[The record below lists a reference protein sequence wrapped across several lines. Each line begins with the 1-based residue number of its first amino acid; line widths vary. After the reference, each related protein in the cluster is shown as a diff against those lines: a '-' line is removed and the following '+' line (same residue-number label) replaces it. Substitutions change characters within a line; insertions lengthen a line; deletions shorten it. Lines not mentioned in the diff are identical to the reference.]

1 MKISVAQVDASLAGT
16 ENRFRWLEAQA
27 RQAADEGADLVVFPE
42 LYMSGYNIGEAL
54 HQRAETQDGLFAKR
68 VQSIAKKT
76 QYRHRLRI
84 SRKGWR
90 HSL

>member
-42 LYMSGYNIGEAL
+42 L
-54 HQRAETQDGLFAKR
+54 
-68 VQSIAKKT
+68 
-76 QYRHRLRI
+76 
-84 SRKGWR
+84 
-90 HSL
+90 